1 MSRFGWFESSGDRG
15 STVDN
20 SGDLDHFKLRQFTF
34 MFAGYPISL
43 MLNGFAPQNSEIL
56 YAGIDDNENEYRVVE
71 LRDGGKIKEVA
82 IFTKTFLPIWKK
94 TQSVREA
101 DGLAL
106 GWIVSTGLKTYGLE
120 TVDINFAFHSV
131 YCGNDAV
138 KKIESISEYLPENTT
153 AEIRQADE
161 SYSIHLT
168 TYGDINLLNNVD
180 LKALLSKMGYTK

>member
-1 MSRFGWFESSGDRG
+1 MVKRKHIFESIVIVE
-15 STVDN
+15 TVIIIIVAI
-20 SGDLDHFKLRQFTF
+20 F

-56 YAGIDDNENEYRVVE
+56 YAGIDGNENEYRVV
-71 LRDGGKIKEVA
+71 
-82 IFTKTFLPIWKK
+82 
-94 TQSVREA
+94 
-101 DGLAL
+101 
-106 GWIVSTGLKTYGLE
+106 GWAVSTGLKTYGRE
-120 TVDINFAFHSV
+120 IVDINFAFHSV

-180 LKALLSKMGYTK
+180 VKALLSKLGYTK

>member
-1 MSRFGWFESSGDRG
+1 MVKRKHIFESIVIVE
-15 STVDN
+15 TVIIIIVAI
-20 SGDLDHFKLRQFTF
+20 F

-56 YAGIDDNENEYRVVE
+56 YAGIDGNENEYRVVE
-71 LRDGGKIKEVA
+71 LRDGGKINEVA

-94 TQSVREA
+94 NQSAREE

-106 GWIVSTGLKTYGLE
+106 GWAVSTGLKTYGRE
-120 TVDINFAFHSV
+120 IVDINFAFHSV

-180 LKALLSKMGYTK
+180 VKALLSKLGYTK

>member
-1 MSRFGWFESSGDRG
+1 MY
-15 STVDN
+15 
-20 SGDLDHFKLRQFTF
+20 KRQ
-34 MFAGYPISL
+34 
-43 MLNGFAPQNSEIL
+43 
-56 YAGIDDNENEYRVVE
+56 
-71 LRDGGKIKEVA
+71 IKEVA

-94 TQSVREA
+94 NQSAREE

-106 GWIVSTGLKTYGLE
+106 GWAVSTGLKTYGRE
-120 TVDINFAFHSV
+120 IVDINFAFHSV

-180 LKALLSKMGYTK
+180 VKALLSKLGYTK

>member
-1 MSRFGWFESSGDRG
+1 MIKKKHILQSIVIVE
-15 STVDN
+15 TVIVIIVAI
-20 SGDLDHFKLRQFTF
+20 L

-56 YAGIDDNENEYRVVE
+56 YAGIDGNENEYRVVE

-94 TQSVREA
+94 TQSACEA

-106 GWIVSTGLKTYGLE
+106 GWTVSTGLKTYGLE

-168 TYGDINLLNNVD
+168 TCEDADLLNNID